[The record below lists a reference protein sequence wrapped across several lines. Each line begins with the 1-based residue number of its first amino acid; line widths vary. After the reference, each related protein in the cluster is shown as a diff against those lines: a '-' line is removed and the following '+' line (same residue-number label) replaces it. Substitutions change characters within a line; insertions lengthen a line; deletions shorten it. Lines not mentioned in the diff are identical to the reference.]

1 MSPYT
6 HHFGVQKKGNLAHV
20 SFFKKMFPPITSAK
34 SFAVTI
40 TAHEAHDRVLAA
52 LNAGGYTRVT
62 DHSEQLHAEHG
73 EVELFVYGTVASDIT
88 IGLAASPSDLY
99 PISVDVDFHEIDGGC
114 QVSVNASYLK
124 PATFMGA
131 PRTGPMSKKWHEACD
146 EAVATVVASL
156 QDVLV

>member
-1 MSPYT
+1 MSI
-6 HHFGVQKKGNLAHV
+6 L
-20 SFFKKMFPPITSAK
+20 KKMFPPITAAK

-40 TAHEAHDRVLAA
+40 PTQEAHDRVLAA

-62 DHSEQLHAEHG
+62 DHSEDIHAEHG
-73 EVELFVYGTVASDIT
+73 EVELFIYGTVVGDIT
-88 IGLAASPSDLY
+88 LALIASPSESY

-124 PATFMGA
+124 PVTFMGA
-131 PRTGPMSKKWHEACD
+131 PRSGPMSTKWHEACD
-146 EAVATVVASL
+146 GAVATVVASL